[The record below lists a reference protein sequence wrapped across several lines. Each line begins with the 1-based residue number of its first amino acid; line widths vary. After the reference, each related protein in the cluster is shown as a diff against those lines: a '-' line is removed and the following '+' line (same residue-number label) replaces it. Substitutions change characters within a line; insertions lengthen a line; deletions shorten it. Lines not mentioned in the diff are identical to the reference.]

1 MNLSTAE
8 KKHIKLLRQEVGL
21 VFQYPEYQLF
31 EETVYKDVAFGIKKM
46 KLEPEEERR
55 RVLEAIK
62 LVGLKED
69 ILEGSPFELSGGQ
82 KRRVALAGVL
92 VMRPKVLVLDEPAS
106 GLDPRGRQGMLR
118 IIESLK
124 ATGVTIILVSHY
136 MDEVAEYA
144 DRICCM
150 KDGKVIML
158 GSSTEIFEDIDK
170 VEQMGIKVSRLN
182 MFMRLMLKYNSSI
195 NPNVRSVEDA
205 VRQLIN
211 TKGVELC

>member
-1 MNLSTAE
+1 
-8 KKHIKLLRQEVGL
+8 
-21 VFQYPEYQLF
+21 
-31 EETVYKDVAFGIKKM
+31 
-46 KLEPEEERR
+46 
-55 RVLEAIK
+55 
-62 LVGLKED
+62 
-69 ILEGSPFELSGGQ
+69 
-82 KRRVALAGVL
+82 
-92 VMRPKVLVLDEPAS
+92 MRPKVLVLDEPAS